1 MLNKL
6 TFTAKPY
13 ILAVSIFILFAAW
26 APGDCRAQDAGSIIN
41 TMRSLRN
48 MDQRGGATQAPRR
61 GPSSNNGGD
70 GSTSGTELPH
80 VPSAKE
86 RREQERQEAQNR
98 LHREERDRLVQK
110 NWVQVS
116 PTDSVVLPGK
126 SVPITPGTHFFN
138 TLPSDPGSLTAP
150 IAHAAM
156 NGTPIPRE
164 SLRRTV
170 VILAAAMARLQ
181 GTSPSDE
188 EISFLSQ
195 QAAFALE
202 GAPLQ
207 VIVSPA
213 AGLEAIKAAE
223 DLRPVIEDI
232 GQQEAIRERAN
243 ATRNRTLKDYA
254 EFKKGEGAAGAD
266 PMRNFQKHQTL
277 SDNYDK
283 ASGQASAA
291 KEQLGHDTLEVTIII
306 ERLKQ

>member
-6 TFTAKPY
+6 TFTAKPH
-13 ILAVSIFILFAAW
+13 ILVVSIFILFAVW
-26 APGDCRAQDAGSIIN
+26 AAGDCRAQDAGSIIN
-41 TMRSLRN
+41 AMRSLRG
-48 MDQRGGATQAPRR
+48 MEQRGGATQAPRR
-61 GPSSNNGGD
+61 GPSSNNGREA
-70 GSTSGTELPH
+70 SGTELPH

-86 RREQERQEAQNR
+86 RREQEREEAQNR

-116 PTDSVVLPGK
+116 PTDSVEVQGN

-138 TLPSDPGSLTAP
+138 MVPSDPGSLMAPTARV
-150 IAHAAM
+150 AM
-156 NGTPIPRE
+156 KGTPIPQE
-164 SLRRTV
+164 SLRRAV
-170 VILAAAMARLQ
+170 AILAAATARLQ
-181 GTSPSDE
+181 GTSPE

-213 AGLEAIKAAE
+213 VGPATIKAAE

-291 KEQLGHDTLEVTIII
+291 KEQMGRDTLQVTIII